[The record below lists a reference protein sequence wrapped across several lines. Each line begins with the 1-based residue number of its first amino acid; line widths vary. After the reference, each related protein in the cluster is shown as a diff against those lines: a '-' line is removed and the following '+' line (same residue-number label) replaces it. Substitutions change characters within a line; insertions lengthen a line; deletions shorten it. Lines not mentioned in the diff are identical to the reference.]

1 MRAKCCSS
9 RIRGGGRA
17 TAFILGFVA
26 LINSPLPVHADPGDT
41 WVLQRVY
48 FEDLLPANNV
58 EGPGCH
64 ARQAVLSLK
73 DGATTIE
80 QFYATYPH
88 NACQGDQYIEGL
100 PYEITWIPLP
110 SQIEQ
115 DGNFTETVKYRTLG
129 SVDVDHGV
137 AMDVIVYAPTPSGE
151 SNYGGGTLDK
161 SWQKP
166 QSKTWT
172 FQMGCCSTSS
182 DAAGNKLLDATVTVM
197 NFFRTHYEYVLRTA
211 AQLGNA
217 SPVPAA
223 TEAPTFVT
231 PQPPPTPTGGPTSTS
246 TLTPTKP
253 PTPSPTTTP
262 TVGPS
267 PTPTLTPTKPSTPS
281 PTTNPTGGATP
292 TPSPA
297 PVGTASA
304 TPCPDNPSAME
315 LQVCHIDAKPGAS
328 VVVPVFLLKSVDLA
342 ALNFELSYDPAVI
355 KLASNPTFGPIKI
368 LGAIFAVNTNQA
380 GDLRLGFAAKTGV
393 AETGVFLSVPFTV
406 VGPTGSRTAL
416 GLKVTSANGG
426 NGAAEKVLV
435 APGDLVVE
443 APPPPPPVF
452 TALDA
457 NRALAMSVGMQAP
470 DLKYDLDK
478 DGQITANDARL
489 ILQQVVGQ

>member
-1 MRAKCCSS
+1 
-9 RIRGGGRA
+9 
-17 TAFILGFVA
+17 
-26 LINSPLPVHADPGDT
+26 
-41 WVLQRVY
+41 
-48 FEDLLPANNV
+48 
-58 EGPGCH
+58 
-64 ARQAVLSLK
+64 
-73 DGATTIE
+73 
-80 QFYATYPH
+80 
-88 NACQGDQYIEGL
+88 
-100 PYEITWIPLP
+100 
-110 SQIEQ
+110 
-115 DGNFTETVKYRTLG
+115 
-129 SVDVDHGV
+129 
-137 AMDVIVYAPTPSGE
+137 
-151 SNYGGGTLDK
+151 
-161 SWQKP
+161 
-166 QSKTWT
+166 
-172 FQMGCCSTSS
+172 
-182 DAAGNKLLDATVTVM
+182 
-197 NFFRTHYEYVLRTA
+197 
-211 AQLGNA
+211 
-217 SPVPAA
+217 
-223 TEAPTFVT
+223 
-231 PQPPPTPTGGPTSTS
+231 
-246 TLTPTKP
+246 
-253 PTPSPTTTP
+253 
-262 TVGPS
+262 
-267 PTPTLTPTKPSTPS
+267 
-281 PTTNPTGGATP
+281 
-292 TPSPA
+292 
-297 PVGTASA
+297 
-304 TPCPDNPSAME
+304 ME